1 MIHNPEGRISLHA
14 NTGRVRIHAGDTLIA
29 DTRQAIEL
37 RETGYP
43 NRQYIPRADIVM
55 AHLSPTQTTTHCPF
69 KGDTVYY
76 AIQADDQTIADA
88 AWSYEHPFE
97 AVAPIAGH
105 LAFDTEALHES
116 IEPERD

>member
-14 NTGRVRIHAGDTLIA
+14 NPARVRIHAGDTLIA
-29 DTRQAIEL
+29 DTRDAIEL

-43 NRQYIPRADIVM
+43 NRQYIPRADIAM
-55 AHLSPTQTTTHCPF
+55 ANLSATQTATHCPF

-76 AIQADDQTIADA
+76 EIQGSDRRIADA

-105 LAFDTEALHES
+105 LAFDTDAVDES
-116 IEPERD
+116 IEPGPD